1 MENELNK
8 EYLYLPERFW
18 RKHKQCELFV
28 GQIEEFIIND
38 IYNDLRYQTLESD
51 STNDINEGEH
61 IFDYLLRKEKF
72 EEHDKL
78 IRKSLVSGLLMD
90 TCYFLQEA
98 LSCSKKKR
106 LTVTFSLLR
115 KPFVFHLPVYLRILF
130 DSDFLEQFNNQDLFD
145 VNKITEDDKKLLI
158 KKSLPLLLCAKTLT
172 EEEIY
177 DWIFNQKEQDSLI
190 NLSNKALHLSTT
202 RNKNNETGIQNL
214 NFIFANQN
222 DIENLWAFLYQ
233 RLPILLLYFV
243 EIIDPL
249 ILTQIDFPSGA
260 FEKRIEER
268 IVIITNNVW

>member
-18 RKHKQCELFV
+18 RKHKQCELLV

-38 IYNDLRYQTLESD
+38 IYNDLRYQMFAMD
-51 STNDINEGEH
+51 YTNDIKEGEH
-61 IFDYLLRKEKF
+61 IFDYLLRKGKI

-78 IRKSLVSGLLMD
+78 VRKSLVNGLLID

-115 KPFVFHLPVYLRILF
+115 KPFVFHLLVYLRILF
-130 DSDFLEQFNNQDLFD
+130 DSEFLEQFNNQDLFD
-145 VNKITEDDKKLLI
+145 VNNITEEDKKLLI
-158 KKSLPLLLCAKTLT
+158 KESLPLLLGAKTLT
-172 EEEIY
+172 VEEIY
-177 DWIFNQKEQDSLI
+177 DWIFNQNEQDSLI

-202 RNKNNETGIQNL
+202 RNKNNTTGIQNL
-214 NFIFANQN
+214 NFIFAKQD
-222 DIENLWAFLYQ
+222 DIENIWTFFYQ

-249 ILTQIDFPSGA
+249 ILTLIDFPPGA

-268 IVIITNNVW
+268 IEIITNNVC